1 MVAAMASNCILENFV
16 ATLANGM
23 SLQLPLEEVTV
34 PHFCP
39 SLCPPPLLPSPSLP
53 SPAMSLAR
61 DWDRET
67 GEVVSYGQ
75 TESSEKPMLR
85 M

>member
-67 GEVVSYGQ
+67 GEVVSCGQ